1 MNDFANF
8 LQENLGEHE
17 PKEIEELILDDLF
30 KDCSEFSEEHK
41 LALEQ
46 YSNLIHLSLNGLG
59 LKTLKNFP
67 CIPNLYILQVKNNKL
82 TGEDFQEIL
91 KLYPN
96 LYKLKLTNNLI
107 NSIDIFLPLEKSKI
121 KKIEIEK
128 NPVNENNLNFKE
140 DLFNIMPNLIT
151 INREKKDGEILES
164 TIYNESEN
172 SDEEDYENEEEEEY
186 EEKED
191 ESDEEESFYDEDEGE
206 D

>member
-1 MNDFANF
+1 MV
-8 LQENLGEHE
+8 
-17 PKEIEELILDDLF
+17 
-30 KDCSEFSEEHK
+30 
-41 LALEQ
+41 
-46 YSNLIHLSLNGLG
+46 LG

-82 TGEDFQEIL
+82 TGEDFQELL

-96 LYKLKLTNNLI
+96 LYKLKLSNNLI